1 MPFILLF
8 ISRCAKFK
16 SLLFLIMSTWIIWSK
31 FEFQLFLHAD
41 ITLKEI
47 FKLVSFLAQTCKIR
61 LFTNPL
67 PTTVQCWPRYTRT
80 LVYGTFAAAEAH
92 SHHCTAR
99 WQWRGVLS
107 AAAAGCGGTELL
119 HNRENNIFLLYPL
132 SPTLIHHS
140 LTQHVHHGHHA
151 ALANNWGSSE
161 TLIQAPFLPLCI
173 SLSKE
178 SNPSVYVQY
187 IR

>member
-1 MPFILLF
+1 MTWQKKIFLNLALF
-8 ISRCAKFK
+8 YSSSLQNKTFHKPPSNHCAVLAPIYKNSCLWNFCSSR
-16 SLLFLIMSTWIIWSK
+16 ST
-31 FEFQLFLHAD
+31 QPPLHSSVAM
-41 ITLKEI
+41 
-47 FKLVSFLAQTCKIR
+47 AR
-61 LFTNPL
+61 
-67 PTTVQCWPRYTRT
+67 RT
-80 LVYGTFAAAEAH
+80 L
-92 SHHCTAR
+92 
-99 WQWRGVLS
+99 
-107 AAAAGCGGTELL
+107 GGGGAELL

-161 TLIQAPFLPLCI
+161 TLIQVPFLPLCRA
-173 SLSKE
+173 LSKE

>member
-1 MPFILLF
+1 MT
-8 ISRCAKFK
+8 KK
-16 SLLFLIMSTWIIWSK
+16 
-31 FEFQLFLHAD
+31 D
-41 ITLKEI
+41 I
-47 FKLVSFLAQTCKIR
+47 FKLGPFRSSYKIR

-107 AAAAGCGGTELL
+107 AAGCGGTELL

-161 TLIQAPFLPLCI
+161 NSNTSPFSTI
-173 SLSKE
+173 VHSLSKRIE
-178 SNPSVYVQY
+178 SFGLCPIHTLDYRGGRPLLLGWVAWLPYAALLPGQHE
-187 IR
+187 IRQNTY